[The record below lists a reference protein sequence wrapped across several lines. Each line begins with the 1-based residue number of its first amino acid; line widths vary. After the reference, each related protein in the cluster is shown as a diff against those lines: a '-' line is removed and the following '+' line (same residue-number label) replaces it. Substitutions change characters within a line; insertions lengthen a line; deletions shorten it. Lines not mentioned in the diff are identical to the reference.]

1 MGTQSSVIPVLIGSH
16 KYLLLTVS
24 DALTDSFRFVSL
36 SVSDWSVS
44 AAFVVSITL
53 ARNIDSAESTSAAC
67 AVSFTTPNSGD
78 YYASLAVGT
87 NMNVVANVNF
97 YALVIAK
104 ISEKDTETYQASLG
118 LKGTF

>member
-67 AVSFTTPNSGD
+67 AVSFTTPND
-78 YYASLAVGT
+78 VRTKLNVSL
-87 NMNVVANVNF
+87 
-97 YALVIAK
+97 
-104 ISEKDTETYQASLG
+104 
-118 LKGTF
+118 TFDDSATKPEIPNLLT